1 VPRSARLPLAASI
14 LLLAAGFAV
23 LPGVWATVTIR
34 QAFFDTLGM
43 GAVYHRHY
51 TTERDLVI
59 VTVVAL
65 VLLAIPLLLVSLRV
79 AAVPDRDGS
88 RVPNAR
94 RAVWSIWVVLGALS
108 ALLFGKA
115 VLPKGDAYLAARN
128 AVSFGRSYAG
138 HDVAYYVFE
147 LPLVVSV
154 LRLAAFALV
163 LLAIASGTV
172 YAIAEQ
178 RRRGSLVHAGDARRA
193 GAAVVAVTFVYGG
206 LALLC
211 LGLAFYLDRNSS
223 LVGGDDLISGAD
235 KATRVVEMPSQAVI
249 GVMIVLLGIATCAL
263 AFARLRRHLF
273 LTTFRMAAVAGGVW
287 IGTALVLTVLVTFWW
302 AVLLAFSVA
311 VTVVLLRLAQP
322 STEDRPNLATAHGV
336 LRRGKVDGWPDRA
349 AWAAFVV
356 LTSIVGGAAPSAGAG
371 LYDHFTLS
379 GPRYQNQRSYIERSI
394 ESTRYGFNL
403 DQVRAEN
410 AAGYKQNGVTLKA
423 IQAAPASVASL
434 RFLSLDT
441 IQPACELTQ
450 AIDQFY
456 NCGEAHID
464 RYTFD
469 NVRRTMFV
477 MPRLVDWSRVT
488 GFQRQHFAYTSG
500 CGLVMSPVNQTDKD
514 GKPVFTV
521 NGIPQAGVSLPKQ
534 ELYFGDDA
542 SPWAMVD
549 TSQNQFDC
557 LRNLVTTWNG
567 KGIKIGDHRLALAL
581 FLGGL
586 PYIGGGRQFWNSTD
600 GNPAGA
606 DSQVLLYR
614 GMRTRLER
622 LAPFFEWDSSPYY
635 VAADG
640 HAYVIDVGYAATDRL
655 PYSEP
660 FGGVRYI
667 RSTVLAVM
675 DAYSGATKLYV
686 LQPNEPI
693 TATWMKVY
701 PSLFTPLA
709 QLPPALRA
717 HVKYGEDAFD
727 IQAAALARYHVTSA
741 ETFYNGDQAWAF
753 TEEIVGAGIQ
763 GERVVSPSRY
773 TFLVLPGDTSE
784 RFAVVRSYKPAAQ
797 GKGIGFSGW
806 LAVDSEPD
814 RFGQAT
820 VLEFP
825 QTTAQANP
833 LISLDNFTANVGR
846 DPNLSQQITTR
857 GTSVLRGDTLVV
869 PIGEGLLYV
878 QPLYLDTPGSAFPSL
893 WQVVVGTG
901 DNAVYA
907 GTTFQQAV
915 TAALGGGGSE
925 VPANATIQQLVQTA
939 ANEFAAYQAA
949 TGAGKFAEA
958 AQHLQ
963 RMGAALAQAQ
973 QLAAGGTSGTGGAVP
988 SSPTTTAPSTTAP
1001 AATTSP
1007 TTTGG

>member
-108 ALLFGKA
+108 ALVFGKA

-147 LPLVVSV
+147 LPLVVSL

-249 GVMIVLLGIATCAL
+249 GAMIVLLGIATCAL
-263 AFARLRRHLF
+263 AVARLRRHLF

-287 IGTALVLTVLVTFWW
+287 VGTALVLTVLVTFWW
-302 AVLLAFSVA
+302 AVLLAFAVA

-322 STEDRPNLATAHGV
+322 STEDRPNLATAHGH
-336 LRRGKVDGWPDRA
+336 LRRGKIDGWPDRA
-349 AWAAFVV
+349 AWGAFVV
-356 LTSIVGGAAPSAGAG
+356 VTSIVGGAAPAAGAG

-394 ESTRYGFNL
+394 DSTRYGFNL
-403 DQVRAEN
+403 DQVRVQN
-410 AAGYKQNGVTLKA
+410 AAGYKQNGVTQEA

-469 NVRRTMFV
+469 GVRRTMFV

-521 NGIPQAGVSLPKQ
+521 NGIPQAGITLPRQ

-557 LRNLVTTWNG
+557 LKNRVTTWAG
-567 KGIKIGDHRLALAL
+567 KGIKVGDHRLALSL

-600 GNPAGA
+600 GNPAGPN
-606 DSQVLLYR
+606 SQVLLYR

-635 VAADG
+635 VGADG
-640 HAYVIDVGYAATDRL
+640 HAYFVDVGYAATDRL

-675 DAYSGATKLYV
+675 DAYSGETKLYV

-701 PSLFTPLA
+701 PALFTPLA
-709 QLPPALRA
+709 QLPAALRA

-753 TEEIVGAGIQ
+753 TEEIIGAGIQ

-773 TFLVLPGDTSE
+773 TYLVLPGDTSE

-869 PIGEGLLYV
+869 PIGDGLLYV

-907 GTTFQQAV
+907 GTSFQQALS
-915 TAALGGGGSE
+915 AALGGGTGA
-925 VPANATIQQLVQTA
+925 VPANSTIQQLVQAA

-963 RMGAALAQAQ
+963 RMAAALAQAE
-973 QLAAGGTSGTGGAVP
+973 QLAGGGTSGSGIAGP
-988 SSPTTTAPSTTAP
+988 S
-1001 AATTSP
+1001 
-1007 TTTGG
+1007 